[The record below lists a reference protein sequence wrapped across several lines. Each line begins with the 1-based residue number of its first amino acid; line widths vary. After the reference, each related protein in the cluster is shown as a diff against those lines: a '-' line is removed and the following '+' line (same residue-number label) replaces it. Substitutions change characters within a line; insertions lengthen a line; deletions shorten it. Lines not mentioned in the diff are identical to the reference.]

1 MANKKDRKILK
12 AIVDRM
18 NILGIVHPFNDYNS
32 FQLLQNKKDII
43 QYIQNYYIDLDW
55 ISDKFIPIDSD
66 LRFLISI
73 LL

>member
-12 AIVDRM
+12 AIIDRM
-18 NILGIVHPFNDYNS
+18 NVLGIVHPFNDYNS
-32 FQLLQNKKDII
+32 FQLLQNKKGII

-55 ISDKFIPIDSD
+55 ISDKFIPMDSD

>member
-18 NILGIVHPFNDYNS
+18 NVLGIVHPFNDYNS
-32 FQLLQNKKDII
+32 FQLLQNKKDIV
-43 QYIQNYYIDLDW
+43 QYIHNYYIDLDW

>member
-18 NILGIVHPFNDYNS
+18 NVLGIVHPINDYNS

-55 ISDKFIPIDSD
+55 ISDKFIPVDSD

>member
-12 AIVDRM
+12 AIIDRM
-18 NILGIVHPFNDYNS
+18 NVLGIVHPFNAYNS

-55 ISDKFIPIDSD
+55 ISDKFIPMDSD